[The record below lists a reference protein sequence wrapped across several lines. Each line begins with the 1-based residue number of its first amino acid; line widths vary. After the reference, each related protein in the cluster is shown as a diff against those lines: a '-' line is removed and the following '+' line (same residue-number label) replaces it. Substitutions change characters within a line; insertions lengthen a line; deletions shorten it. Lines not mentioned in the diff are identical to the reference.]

1 MSDLTDLTWLS
12 FDIARKTTGV
22 TLWKGEEPVDVF
34 TIELPAGELGMQLD
48 LWEGRVV
55 NVLDGA
61 RPGLVAWEDVRAVSK
76 QHGMIQFGQVGVL
89 LMHLHRRKI
98 ATIGFAQTTVKKALA
113 GHGRADKSQMVAAAE
128 ERWPHFNITDDNI
141 ADSLGV
147 GLALIERMRSGEAS
161 G

>member
-12 FDIARKTTGV
+12 FDIARKATGV

-34 TIELPAGELGMQLD
+34 TIKLPAGELGMQLD

-76 QHGMIQFGQVGVL
+76 QHGMIQFGQVGIL
-89 LMHLHRRKI
+89 LMHLYRRKV
-98 ATIGFAQTTVKKALA
+98 ATIGFAQSTVKLALA
-113 GHGRADKSQMVAAAE
+113 GHGHAKKPDMIAAAK
-128 ERWPHFNITDDNI
+128 ERWPHLDISDDNI

-147 GLALIERMRSGEAS
+147 GLALIARMHSGNQDE
-161 G
+161 

>member
-1 MSDLTDLTWLS
+1 MADLTGLTWLS
-12 FDIARKTTGV
+12 LDISRKATGV
-22 TLWKGEEPVDVF
+22 TLWKDEEPVDVF

-55 NVLDGA
+55 NVLDGV

-76 QHGMIQFGQVGVL
+76 QHGMIQFGQVGIL

-98 ATIGFAQTTVKKALA
+98 ATIGFAQATVKKALTGK
-113 GHGRADKSQMVAAAE
+113 GHAKKPDMIAAAKA
-128 ERWPHFNITDDNI
+128 RWPHLNISDDNI

-147 GLALIERMRSGEAS
+147 GLALIARMRSGNQDE
-161 G
+161 